1 MNIPYK
7 TKTGLQ
13 IGLLYK
19 PRPYIEL
26 DRDMLL
32 IQEALLNN
40 DKYLYIKKLKPLL
53 YIFIFVFGIFGYFL
67 FK

>member
-1 MNIPYK
+1 MNIPYQ
-7 TKTGLQ
+7 TKTGLK
-13 IGLLYK
+13 IGIMYK
-19 PRPYIEL
+19 PKPYIEL
-26 DRDMLL
+26 DKDMLL

-53 YIFIFVFGIFGYFL
+53 YIFIFAFGIFGYFL